1 MFCIRCFS
9 VARFSQAVK
18 YGFNKEGVDAAPQGH
33 PGGPRVL
40 SGYLTCYGAAT
51 SQVLAIYENF
61 QDFVFSVLLLSKC
74 LSLRGITH
82 HKKGSVKAW

>member
-51 SQVLAIYENF
+51 S
-61 QDFVFSVLLLSKC
+61 
-74 LSLRGITH
+74 
-82 HKKGSVKAW
+82 